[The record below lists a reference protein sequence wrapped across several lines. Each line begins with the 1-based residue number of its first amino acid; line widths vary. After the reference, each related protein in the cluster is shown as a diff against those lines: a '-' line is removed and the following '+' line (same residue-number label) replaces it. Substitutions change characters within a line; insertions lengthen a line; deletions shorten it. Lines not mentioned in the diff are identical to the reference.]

1 MKIMIIDDEEDILNL
16 FADFLSKE
24 GYDVVTYLEPLKAL
38 KEIENN
44 PSRYSLIITDI
55 RMPGISGID
64 LIRKVSSINTDIK
77 VILMSA
83 FEINGDELKE
93 LTYNEHLQK
102 PIHMHALASTIRE
115 ILGPDTADHK

>member
-1 MKIMIIDDEEDILNL
+1 MIIDDEEDILNL

-24 GYDVVTYLEPLKAL
+24 GYDVDTYLEPLKAL

-115 ILGPDTADHK
+115 ILGSDTADHN

>member
-1 MKIMIIDDEEDILNL
+1 MQIMIIDDDEDILNL
-16 FADFLSKE
+16 FGDFLRKE

-44 PSRYSLIITDI
+44 PTQYSLIITDI

-64 LIRKVSSINTDIK
+64 LIKRVSSINADIK

-83 FEINGDELKE
+83 FEINGNELKE
-93 LTYNEHLQK
+93 LTYHEHLQK
-102 PIHMHALASTIRE
+102 PIHMRALHV
-115 ILGPDTADHK
+115 P

>member
-1 MKIMIIDDEEDILNL
+1 MKIMIIDDDEDILNL
-16 FADFLSKE
+16 FSDFLRKE
-24 GYDVVTYLEPLKAL
+24 GYDIKAYLEPLKAL
-38 KEIENN
+38 KEIETN
-44 PSRYSLIITDI
+44 PTVYSLVITDL

-64 LIRKVSSINTDIK
+64 LIKRVSSINADIK

-102 PIHMHALASTIRE
+102 PIHMRALASTIRE
-115 ILGPDTADHK
+115 ILGTA

>member
-1 MKIMIIDDEEDILNL
+1 MRIMIIDDDEDILKL
-16 FADFLSKE
+16 FNDFLSKE
-24 GYDVVTYLEPLKAL
+24 GFDVVPFLEPLKAL
-38 KEIENN
+38 EEIKSN

-55 RMPGISGID
+55 RMPGISGIE
-64 LIRKVSSINTDIK
+64 LIKKVSSINADIK

-115 ILGPDTADHK
+115 ILGPDTEGNK

>member
-1 MKIMIIDDEEDILNL
+1 MQIMIIDDDEDILNL
-16 FADFLSKE
+16 FSDFLRKE

-44 PSRYSLIITDI
+44 SARYSLIITDI

-64 LIRKVSSINTDIK
+64 LIKKVSSINPGIK
-77 VILMSA
+77 LILMSA

-93 LTYNEHLQK
+93 LAYDEHLQK
-102 PIHMHALASTIRE
+102 PIHMRALAHTIRE
-115 ILGPDTADHK
+115 ILET

>member
-1 MKIMIIDDEEDILNL
+1 MKIMVIDDDDDILNL
-16 FADFLSKE
+16 FRDFLSKE

-44 PSRYSLIITDI
+44 ASRYSLIITDI

-64 LIRKVSSINTDIK
+64 LIRRVSFINADIK

-102 PIHMHALASTIRE
+102 PIHMHTLARTLKE
-115 ILGPDTADHK
+115 ILES